1 MEIQLN
7 DKKLSDSE
15 TTEST
20 SGTSDSAPAPISI
33 EEQKEFLTKLLQY
46 RPDNKTSPNFTR
58 SPDRLKEQ
66 SDFFKKLKGESGK
79 SPAQPRKSAP
89 VKRVIQRPREDGLS
103 SRKNKPPVAGVKGK
117 PPAGPPVSNICSLWH
132 CALTLLRC
140 IQIIGCIQ
148 IANN

>member
-15 TTEST
+15 TTDST
-20 SGTSDSAPAPISI
+20 SGTSDSAPVPISI

-46 RPDNKTSPNFTR
+46 RPDKTSPNFSR

-79 SPAQPRKSAP
+79 SPAQARKSAT
-89 VKRVIQRPREDGLS
+89 VKRVIQKPREDGLS
-103 SRKNKPPVAGVKGK
+103 NRKNKPPVAGVKWK
-117 PPAGPPVSNICSLWH
+117 PPAGPPVSSICSLWH
-132 CALTLLRC
+132 CALTLLSWLHTTYK
-140 IQIIGCIQ
+140 
-148 IANN
+148 